1 MFQHKCPH
9 RCDTGFRKRNIVWE
23 IVGMY
28 ISDYIRLK
36 AMKSVLDAD
45 LLPLFSGH
53 TTLLDAKDELDR
65 IIGQLEDRFKK
76 EGKMM

>member
-1 MFQHKCPH
+1 
-9 RCDTGFRKRNIVWE
+9 
-23 IVGMY
+23 MY

-53 TTLLDAKDELDR
+53 TTLLEAKDELDR

-76 EGKMM
+76 EGKTHFSTITALCSLGPSPLGAAPAPQG

>member
-1 MFQHKCPH
+1 
-9 RCDTGFRKRNIVWE
+9 
-23 IVGMY
+23 MY

-53 TTLLDAKDELDR
+53 TTLLEAKDELDR